1 MKKLITILGILLL
14 VAAVTAPV
22 MAWGPGR
29 GHHMRGYWD
38 NDPEYGRDVYGNLTS
53 EQKGQLDSLDR
64 KFYDET
70 RDLQNL
76 IWAKSRELDSVLAS
90 PNPDFESARVLQ
102 KEISELRAKL
112 DEATLN
118 YELEARKILPD
129 KQLNYAYGGRYGH
142 HMGPYGRNL
151 GYGQG
156 RCWN

>member
-1 MKKLITILGILLL
+1 MKKLITIIGVLLL
-14 VAAVTAPV
+14 LGAVIAPV

-29 GHHMRGYWD
+29 GHHMMGYWD

-53 EQKGQLDSLDR
+53 EQRGQLDSLDR

-76 IWAKSRELDSVLAS
+76 IWAKSRELDSVLAGA
-90 PNPDFESARVLQ
+90 NPEFESAKGLQ

-129 KQLNYAYGGRYGH
+129 QRLDYAYGGRYGH
-142 HMGPYGRNL
+142 HMRASGRGM

-156 RCWN
+156 SCWN